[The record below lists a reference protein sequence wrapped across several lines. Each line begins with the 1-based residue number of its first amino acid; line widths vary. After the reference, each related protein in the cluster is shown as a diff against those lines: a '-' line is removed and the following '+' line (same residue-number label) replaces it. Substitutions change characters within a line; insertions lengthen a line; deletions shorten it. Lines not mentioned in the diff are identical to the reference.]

1 MLTNTMGYPL
11 GMTPNQDLTKVKGIE
26 SVKVFPTTPNSRVAV
41 FDSDEDVFYII
52 QTDAGNF
59 KTIRRFRFNEEPIE
73 AVNDAKYVS
82 KDEFNSLKEMIEDVQ
97 HSIQQ
102 LTRNSGKPNKQHANG
117 SRENETSDRSV

>member
-1 MLTNTMGYPL
+1 
-11 GMTPNQDLTKVKGIE
+11 MTPNQDLTKVNGIE

-41 FDSDEDVFYII
+41 FDSEDDIFYII
-52 QTDAGNF
+52 QTDAGNY

-102 LTRNSGKPNKQHANG
+102 LTRNNGKPNKQHANG